1 MIIRFT
7 VLLVTTLALGAC
19 GVEADFSDHQ
29 TYQVWRALQAA
40 AEHPDYDH
48 QDYTKRWT
56 VMENIV
62 HIDED
67 DRRID
72 IERRLER
79 VLRRPRTK
87 PLHQNETW
95 HFQVHLLPGPE
106 NRVRFKNMAPAVP
119 THLQFEGERYF
130 TEVRRLLAGLPP
142 SRSLQEMTQDSVLG
156 SDSDS
161 DADRIP

>member
-1 MIIRFT
+1 MFLRT
-7 VLLVTTLALGAC
+7 LLLVVTTLALGAC
-19 GVEADFSDHQ
+19 GVEAEFGDHD

-40 AEHPDYDH
+40 AEHPDYHH

-62 HIDED
+62 HVDAE

-79 VLRRPRTK
+79 VLRRPRTS

-95 HFQVHLLPGPE
+95 HFQVTLLPGPG
-106 NRVRFKNMAPAVP
+106 NRVHFSNMGPAVP
-119 THLQFEGERYF
+119 THMQFEAERYF
-130 TEVRRLLAGLPP
+130 AEVRRFLAGLPP
-142 SRSLQEMTQDSVLG
+142 PEELQDRMRGDAESDEG
-156 SDSDS
+156 S
-161 DADRIP
+161 

>member
-1 MIIRFT
+1 MIIRFS
-7 VLLVTTLALGAC
+7 VLLAATLALGAC
-19 GVEADFSDHQ
+19 GVEADFSEHQ

-62 HIDED
+62 HVDEA

-79 VLRRPRTK
+79 VLRRPRTQS
-87 PLHQNETW
+87 LHQNETW

-119 THLQFEGERYF
+119 THSQFEGERYF
-130 TEVRRLLAGLPP
+130 AEVRRLLSGLPP
-142 SRSLQEMTQDSVLG
+142 SQSLQESVQ
-156 SDSDS
+156 DS
-161 DADRIP
+161 DADADQIP